1 MIFER
6 VLLTGAAGKV
16 GSCLRAG
23 LRDDLRELRLS
34 DLAPISPEAPSE
46 TDAPADLRDFAAV
59 CRAVDGVEAVV
70 HLGGVPVERPFEEIA
85 GPNLHG
91 VFHVFEA
98 ARRAGVRRVVFAS
111 SNHATGFYPTSQRLT
126 GTEPVR
132 PDGLYG
138 ASKAYGEALGR
149 MYADR
154 FGLEVISVRI
164 GSMTGGEPTEPRQ
177 LCTWLSPGDAVRL
190 FAACLTARDVGYAVV
205 YGASANTRGWWD
217 LGPARALGYEPRDNA
232 EDYAAQV
239 GEGDAGEPQGGP
251 FAARD
256 SGGWVV

>member
-6 VLLTGAAGKV
+6 VLLTGAGGKV
-16 GSCLRAG
+16 GSCLRDG
-23 LRDDLRELRLS
+23 LRDGLRELRLS
-34 DLAPISPEAPSE
+34 DLQSIAPETPNE
-46 TDAPADLRDFAAV
+46 TDFPADVSDFDAV
-59 CRAVDGVEAVV
+59 SRAVEGVEAVI
-70 HLGGVPVERPFEEIA
+70 HLGAVPVEAPFEELA

-91 VFHVFEA
+91 VYHVFEA
-98 ARRAGVRRVVFAS
+98 ARRAGVRRVIYAS
-111 SNHATGFYPTSQRLT
+111 SNHATGFYPTTQRLT
-126 GTEPVR
+126 GAEPVR

-138 ASKAYGEALGR
+138 AAKAYGEALGR

-164 GSMTGGEPTEPRQ
+164 GSMTGGEPTEPRH
-177 LCTWLSPGDAVRL
+177 LSTWLSPGDAVRL
-190 FAACLTARDVGYAVV
+190 FAACLTAPDVGYAVV

-217 LGPARALGYEPRDNA
+217 LGSARALGYEPRDNA

-256 SGGWVV
+256 SGGWAV

>member
-1 MIFER
+1 VRFER

-23 LRDDLRELRLS
+23 LRDGLRELRLS
-34 DLAPISPEAPSE
+34 DLEPVAPEAPGE
-46 TDAPADLRDFAAV
+46 VAAPADLRDFAAV
-59 CRAVDGVEAVV
+59 ARAVEDVEAVV
-70 HLGGVPVERPFEEIA
+70 HLGAVPDEAPFDVIA

-126 GTEPVR
+126 GAEPVR

-138 ASKAYGEALGR
+138 ASKAYGEALGHV
-149 MYADR
+149 YADR

-164 GSMTGGEPTEPRQ
+164 GSFLPRPTQARH
-177 LCTWLSPGDAVRL
+177 LSTWLSPGDAVRL
-190 FAACLTARDVGYAVV
+190 FDACLSAPDVGYAVV
-205 YGASANTRGWWD
+205 YGASANDRGWWD

-232 EDYAAQV
+232 EDYAAEV
-239 GEGDAGEPQGGP
+239 GDSGPGEPQGGP
-251 FAARD
+251 NAEFGH
-256 SGGWVV
+256 GGWA

>member
-1 MIFER
+1 MRFDR
-6 VLLTGAAGKV
+6 VLLTGAAGRV

-23 LRDDLRELRLS
+23 LRGELIELRLS
-34 DLAPISPEAPSE
+34 DLRSLSPLAANE
-46 TDAPADLRDFAAV
+46 TEAPADLRDFEAV
-59 CRAVDGVEAVV
+59 ARAVAGVQAVV
-70 HLGGVPVERPFEEIA
+70 HLGAVPDEADFETIA

-111 SNHATGFYPTSQRLT
+111 SNHATGFYPTAQRLT
-126 GTEPVR
+126 GAEPVR

-138 ASKAYGEALGR
+138 ASKAYGEALGH

-164 GSMTGGEPTEPRQ
+164 GSFAERPTQPRH
-177 LCTWLSPGDAVRL
+177 LSTWLSRADAVRL
-190 FAACLTARDVGYAVV
+190 FEACLTASDVGYAVV
-205 YGASANTRGWWD
+205 YGVSANDRGWWD

-232 EDYAAQV
+232 EDYAAEV
-239 GEGDAGEPQGGP
+239 GDGDAGEPQGGP
-251 FAARD
+251 NAAVD
-256 SGGWVV
+256 HGGWA

>member
-6 VLLTGAAGKV
+6 VLLTGAAGNV

-23 LRDDLRELRLS
+23 LRDGLRELRLS
-34 DLAPISPEAPSE
+34 DLEPVAPEGPSE
-46 TDAPADLRDFAAV
+46 TLAPADLRDLAAV
-59 CRAVDGVEAVV
+59 AQAVEGVEAIV
-70 HLGGVPVERPFEEIA
+70 HLGAVPDEAPFEMLA

-91 VFHVFEA
+91 VFHVFES

-111 SNHATGFYPTSQRLT
+111 SNHATGFYPTSRRLT
-126 GTEPVR
+126 GAEPVR

-138 ASKAYGEALGR
+138 ASKAYGEALGH

-164 GSMTGGEPTEPRQ
+164 GSFTERPTQPRH
-177 LCTWLSPGDAVRL
+177 LSTWLSPGDAVRL
-190 FAACLTARDVGYAVV
+190 FAACLTAPDVGYAVV
-205 YGASANTRGWWD
+205 YGVSANDRGWWD

-232 EDYAAQV
+232 EDYAAEV
-239 GEGDAGEPQGGP
+239 GDGPPPEPQGGP
-251 FAARD
+251 NAEYGH
-256 SGGWVV
+256 GGWA